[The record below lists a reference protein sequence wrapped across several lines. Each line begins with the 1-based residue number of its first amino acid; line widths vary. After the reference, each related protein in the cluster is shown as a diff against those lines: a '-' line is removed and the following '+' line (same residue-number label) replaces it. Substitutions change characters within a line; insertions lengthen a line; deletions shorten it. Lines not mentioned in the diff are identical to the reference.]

1 MTIYI
6 DTDCKCHAADTGGL
20 TAVETD
26 FFDGRCTTYVEGYRL
41 VPEGATW
48 TREDGVIFNGGMIA
62 PWRDIAIL
70 AAAQAEYEAAQA
82 EIAELDEALL
92 EAEYQNIIGGLEL

>member
-26 FFDGRCTTYVEGYRL
+26 FFDGRTADIESYRL
-41 VPEGATW
+41 VPEGTSW
-48 TREDGVIFNGGMIA
+48 TRADGTVFAGLMIA
-62 PWRDIAIL
+62 PHGNTDGQLSADAL
-70 AAAQAEYEAAQA
+70 LQ
-82 EIAELDEALL
+82 EIEEALN
-92 EAEYQNIIGGLEL
+92 A